1 MEIMLSH
8 FGIGMAYDALD
19 GLNIH
24 AQRLHK
30 GCPKSDENDTRAT
43 GTEK

>member
-1 MEIMLSH
+1 MMPN
-8 FGIGMAYDALD
+8 ADAIAL
-19 GLNIH
+19 GN
-24 AQRLHK
+24 K

>member
-1 MEIMLSH
+1 MMPNADAIALGE
-8 FGIGMAYDALD
+8 AY
-19 GLNIH
+19 
-24 AQRLHK
+24 K